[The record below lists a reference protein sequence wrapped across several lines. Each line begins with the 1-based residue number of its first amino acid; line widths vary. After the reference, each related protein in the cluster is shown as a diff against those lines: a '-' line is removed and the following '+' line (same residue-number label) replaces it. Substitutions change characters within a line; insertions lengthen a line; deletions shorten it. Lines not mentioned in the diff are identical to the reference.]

1 MTSTK
6 ILECNL
12 CSWITN
18 NNNIFGIKRH
28 EEWHDVKNSFKHAS
42 KNKIWGK
49 VIWIIKKTNNY
60 D

>member
-1 MTSTK
+1 MK
-6 ILECNL
+6 KYFVECDL
-12 CSWITN
+12 CNWITN
-18 NNNIFGIKRH
+18 NNNNFGIKRH

-49 VIWIIKKTNNY
+49 VIWIIKNTNNY